1 MAGTAFGLGSPLMS
15 ATTPMTWGLTQ
26 PGLGINP
33 IGIPSLS
40 GQSAYTM
47 QPQHQIHQLLQF
59 LPQQLQQI
67 QQLLDVLQLLNLLE
81 LLRQLIQ
88 YVPAQL
94 VQLQQLI
101 QIVAQQLQQT
111 QQPLGQVAGAGGFG
125 VTPWGI
131 TPQPF
136 GANPAQVM

>member
-15 ATTPMTWGLTQ
+15 VTPPLTWGLTSS
-26 PGLGINP
+26 GAGINP
-33 IGIPSLS
+33 IGIPSLT
-40 GQSAYTM
+40 GQSAYAL
-47 QPQHQIHQLLQF
+47 QPQHQIYQLLQI

-67 QQLLDVLQLLNLLE
+67 QQL
-81 LLRQLIQ
+81 Q
-88 YVPAQL
+88 YVQHQ
-94 VQLQQLI
+94 QLQQLI
-101 QIVAQQLQQT
+101 QIVAQQVQQT

-125 VTPWGI
+125 VSPWGI

>member
-15 ATTPMTWGLTQ
+15 ATTPMTWGLSQ

-47 QPQHQIHQLLQF
+47 QPQQIHQLLQF
-59 LPQQLQQI
+59 LPQQAQHI
-67 QQLLDVLQLLNLLE
+67 QQLKYVQDQHIK
-81 LLRQLIQ
+81 QLIQ
-88 YVPAQL
+88 YLPAQL

-131 TPQPF
+131 TPQLF

>member
-1 MAGTAFGLGSPLMS
+1 MAGTAFGFGSPLMS
-15 ATTPMTWGLTQ
+15 ATTPMTWGLAQ

-47 QPQHQIHQLLQF
+47 QPPQQIHQLLQF

-67 QQLLDVLQLLNLLE
+67 QQLQYVQQQQLQ
-81 LLRQLIQ
+81 QLIQ

-111 QQPLGQVAGAGGFG
+111 QQPFGQVAGAGGFG

-136 GANPAQVM
+136 GPNPAQVM

>member
-15 ATTPMTWGLTQ
+15 ATTPMTWGLSQ

-47 QPQHQIHQLLQF
+47 QPQQIHQLLQF

-67 QQLLDVLQLLNLLE
+67 QQLQYVQQQQLQ
-81 LLRQLIQ
+81 QLIQ

-131 TPQPF
+131 TPQLF

>member
-1 MAGTAFGLGSPLMS
+1 MAGTAFGFGSPLMS
-15 ATTPMTWGLTQ
+15 ASTPLTWGLAQ
-26 PGLGINP
+26 SGPGISP

-40 GQSAYTM
+40 GQSGYTM
-47 QPQHQIHQLLQF
+47 QPQHQIHQLLQS

-67 QQLLDVLQLLNLLE
+67 QQLQYVQQQQLQ
-81 LLRQLIQ
+81 QLIQ

-94 VQLQQLI
+94 IQLQQLI

-111 QQPLGQVAGAGGFG
+111 QQPLGQVAVAGGFG

-136 GANPAQVM
+136 ATNPAQVM

>member
-59 LPQQLQQI
+59 LPQQL
-67 QQLLDVLQLLNLLE
+67 
-81 LLRQLIQ
+81 
-88 YVPAQL
+88 

-111 QQPLGQVAGAGGFG
+111 QQPLGQAAGAGGFG

>member
-1 MAGTAFGLGSPLMS
+1 MRTPKEDDMAGTAFGLGSPFMS
-15 ATTPMTWGLTQ
+15 TPMTS
-26 PGLGINP
+26 GLGIS
-33 IGIPSLS
+33 SLQGS
-40 GQSAYTM
+40 YL
-47 QPQHQIHQLLQF
+47 PQQTHQLLH
-59 LPQQLQQI
+59 QQLQQI
-67 QQLLDVLQLLNLLE
+67 QQLQYVQQQQLQ
-81 LLRQLIQ
+81 QLIQ
-88 YVPAQL
+88 FVPAQL

-136 GANPAQVM
+136 ATNPAQVM